1 MEQEWGRTNIPKIDK
16 SRMALGTAW
25 VHLRPPD
32 PPSFVV
38 LSFLVKNPRAV
49 SEATT
54 KVGRRARV
62 RRCVQNSEEF
72 SEEKIFP
79 NFSAHPD
86 FRRHRH

>member
-1 MEQEWGRTNIPKIDK
+1 MEQEGVTRNIPEIEE

-54 KVGRRARV
+54 KEGRRARV
-62 RRCVQNSEEF
+62 GRCVQISEEF
-72 SEEKIFP
+72 FCVK
-79 NFSAHPD
+79 
-86 FRRHRH
+86 